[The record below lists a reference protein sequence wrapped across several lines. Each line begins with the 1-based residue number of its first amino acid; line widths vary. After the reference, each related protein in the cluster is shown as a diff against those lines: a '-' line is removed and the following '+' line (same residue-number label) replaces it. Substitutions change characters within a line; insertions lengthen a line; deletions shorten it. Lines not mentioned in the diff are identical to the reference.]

1 VFLEHALLIS
11 DIMVAV
17 ELACRHRKD
26 VGLLTADDLHL
37 PKMREPFQWQVNIGV
52 KCGVIPDRVF
62 GLEYKGQ
69 RCWYFLEADRATM
82 PIMRGNL
89 DQTSF
94 YRKLLAYET
103 TWTRNVHRRDFGIQR
118 FRVLTVTTK
127 SARVQGMVE
136 ACQKLNQ
143 GRGIFLFTDTKSL
156 RECPDFFSLRW
167 HTHRENE
174 PVGLLD

>member
-103 TWTRNVHRRDFGIQR
+103 TWTRN
-118 FRVLTVTTK
+118 
-127 SARVQGMVE
+127 